1 MRLFKSVDNRL
12 KELGFEKVETE
23 DKYGACYRRVVPINS
38 DDSYVHRLDIIHK
51 ANGKHL
57 IQSYQ
62 EETNS
67 DGFNNMV
74 GLTYEVTKLA
84 MKKYRQ
90 LKRKYKW
97 D

>member
-51 ANGKHL
+51 ANAKH
-57 IQSYQ
+57 
-62 EETNS
+62 
-67 DGFNNMV
+67 
-74 GLTYEVTKLA
+74 
-84 MKKYRQ
+84 
-90 LKRKYKW
+90 
-97 D
+97 

>member
-1 MRLFKSVDNRL
+1 MFKNVDEKL
-12 KELGFEKVETE
+12 KDLGFVKVENE
-23 DKYGACYRRVVPINS
+23 NKYGACYMRVFPINN
-38 DDSYVHRLDIIHK
+38 DDSYVHRLDILHK
-51 ANGKHL
+51 ASGKHI

-62 EETNS
+62 EDVNS

-74 GLTYEVTKLA
+74 GLSYEVTKLA

-97 D
+97 E